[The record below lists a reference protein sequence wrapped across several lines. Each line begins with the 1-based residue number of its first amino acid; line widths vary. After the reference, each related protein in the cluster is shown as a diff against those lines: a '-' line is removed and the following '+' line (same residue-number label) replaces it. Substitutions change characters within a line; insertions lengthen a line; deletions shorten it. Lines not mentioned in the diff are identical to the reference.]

1 MCKEFPEDDEF
12 VELLIA
18 LERYEYA
25 RNLYVYETI
34 EDYIFFK
41 IRFDHIIE
49 KEIMRYYH
57 ATMDRQTQFG
67 HNLRY
72 NI

>member
-49 KEIMRYYH
+49 KEIKY
-57 ATMDRQTQFG
+57 
-67 HNLRY
+67 
-72 NI
+72 